1 MSASLS
7 LPVRQPRLRDQVY
20 ASLREMVRFG
30 TFPDGGAVEQDL
42 SKQLGVSRTPVREAL
57 FQLCREGVLEDTGR
71 GYRVPEVTREAMQE
85 IVELRL
91 LIEPQAAAM
100 AVNRADA
107 PQIAAIAEQVR
118 GEEAAYEA
126 GDTQAFILHNSN
138 FRTRLLKAC
147 GNTRL
152 AQVLETLDD
161 QIQRIR
167 VATLSVRENQATT
180 LDHHRAMCAAFEQ
193 RDEAAASDSMR
204 RLLATAKSYYES
216 KC

>member
-1 MSASLS
+1 
-7 LPVRQPRLRDQVY
+7 
-20 ASLREMVRFG
+20 MVRFG